1 MKKSI
6 RGTETEQNLLKSF
19 AGESQAR
26 GRYTMFSE
34 VAKRE
39 GYQQIAAVFLE
50 TANQELAH
58 AERFF
63 KFMEGGM
70 VTITADYPAGRIGV
84 TTENLLEAAEGEKL
98 EWSSLYPTFE
108 KVAAEEGFKEIATAF
123 RMISRVEDFH
133 ESRYR
138 TLLKRLEDGTIFRRE
153 EPIVWQCRNCGFV
166 YEGMVPPERCP
177 ACQHP
182 RDYFEPMAF
191 NY

>member
-6 RGTETEQNLLKSF
+6 HGTETEQNLLKAF

-26 GRYTMFSE
+26 GRYTMFAE

-39 GYQQIAAVFLE
+39 GYQQIAGVFLE

-63 KFMEGGM
+63 KFLEGGM
-70 VTITADYPAGRIGV
+70 VTITADYPAGRVGV

-108 KVAAEEGFKEIATAF
+108 TIAREEGFPEIAGAF
-123 RMISRVEDFH
+123 KMISKVEDFH

-138 TLLKRLEDGTIFRRE
+138 TLLKRLEEGTIFRRD

-166 YEGMVPPERCP
+166 YEGLVPPEHCP